1 MELKARVTDLDRIR
15 RIAREIATMDLGVQ
29 EQTDTYFR
37 CTSGRLKLRQGGH
50 VPAQLIWYR
59 RADRQ
64 DARASDYRLVPISNP
79 ETLKGALEA
88 ALGVWC
94 IVRKRREIYLFQSVR
109 IHLDEVENL
118 GTFLEFEAV
127 VSHGIDDQAA
137 RAQLADLSQ
146 RFAISST
153 DLVAVSYSDL
163 LSTG

>member
-1 MELKARVTDLDRIR
+1 M
-15 RIAREIATMDLGVQ
+15 
-29 EQTDTYFR
+29 
-37 CTSGRLKLRQGGH
+37 
-50 VPAQLIWYR
+50 
-59 RADRQ
+59 
-64 DARASDYRLVPISNP
+64 
-79 ETLKGALEA
+79 
-88 ALGVWC
+88 
-94 IVRKRREIYLFQSVR
+94 RKRREIYLFQSVR